1 MQISLVFAIRDIV
14 LVQEA
19 RKRFDKASLLYD
31 QVHSTFLL
39 FRNFVVTVNVI
50 LLHSRTT
57 LCNVSHYCNGI
68 NFVCGKWCCLK
79 IIYNRCI
86 TLKFSNKFPFIGSLF
101 WMRSRI
107 KIWDCEWNKG
117 RKKKMIPHL
126 TKLEKL
132 YKV

>member
-1 MQISLVFAIRDIV
+1 MQISLVFAIRDNV

-68 NFVCGKWCCLK
+68 NFVCGKWCCLE

-86 TLKFSNKFPFIGSLF
+86 TLKCSNKFPFIGSLF
-101 WMRSRI
+101 
-107 KIWDCEWNKG
+107 
-117 RKKKMIPHL
+117 
-126 TKLEKL
+126 
-132 YKV
+132 